1 MDLSILE
8 KFKPENFEKYNSEEK
23 TNAIKALIQSIIVE
37 KNLSDVT
44 FEVGDGFG
52 YNAKENTIILPDFN
66 LQEENKVSSY
76 EILTGIIHEMR
87 HKEQADKGKLDPLIY
102 QGFAYYISPNEL
114 DAHNYT
120 SKTLMKLSPFFN
132 DDKFDI
138 YLLNLLE
145 TDSNNQKSSKEQI
158 TRLGYTDKPT
168 EEYAR
173 MHSEFVDNYVCKKNP
188 MDKGQTGITPNGKYL
203 MTYFEED
210 DILNVG
216 VGSTLVYY
224 KDGNLY
230 LNKLVFLK
238 DIDTKDIARDL
249 AEAIKVI
256 DECYEGEHIVKEI
269 KFPPELIELGISK
282 AQYDELVRLWGV
294 KDGSIK
300 VEQLEEITEKQGIQL
315 LRVREQNDYESK
327 YTPEQLEI
335 IELAREKEDEFLAVK
350 AGWMDEEEVKPGFI
364 VMSQYKPEFSPEK
377 LRLIYAA
384 QINNLNTVMY
394 EKLSEEQIK
403 EVMLAQLNG
412 LTRSDVL
419 EIVNGKEDFKL
430 ARLRKQAEKGIKPRV
445 KQIDLTDDFDIILPD
460 DGQTLEGR

>member
-87 HKEQADKGKLDPLIY
+87 HKEQADKGELDPLIY
-102 QGFAYYISPNEL
+102 QDFAYYISPNEL

-145 TDSNNQKSSKEQI
+145 TDSNNQKKSKEQI
-158 TRLGYTDKPT
+158 TRLGYTDKPA

-203 MTYFEED
+203 ITYFEED

-216 VGSTLVYY
+216 AGSTLVYY

-230 LNKLVFLK
+230 LNQLVFLN
-238 DIDTKDIARDL
+238 DVDTKDIARDL
-249 AEAIKVI
+249 AEAIKVVN
-256 DECYEGEHIVKEI
+256 ECYEGENVVKEI
-269 KFPPELIELGISK
+269 KFPPELIQSGISK
-282 AQYDELVRLWGV
+282 AQYDEVVRLWRV
-294 KDGSIK
+294 NDGSIK
-300 VEQLEEITEKQGIQL
+300 VEQLEEITEKQGMQL
-315 LRVREQNDYESK
+315 IRVREQNDYESK

-335 IELAREKEDEFLAVK
+335 IELAREKEDEFFAVK
-350 AGWMDEEEVKPGFI
+350 VGWMDEEEVKPGFI

-384 QINNLNTVMY
+384 QINNLNTVTY
-394 EKLSEEQIK
+394 EKLSEDQIR

-445 KQIDLTDDFDIILPD
+445 KQINLTEEYDIVLPD
-460 DGQTLEGR
+460 SGETHEDR